1 MASCGVAASS
11 RATSGP
17 ATSSRT
23 ACSTWSSAFSSGSA
37 TCREGTIT
45 DEQVQNLLY
54 NQQARAALFEVT
66 GGDPDSVDE
75 NTVPEVIAR
84 LEERIRTPLRE
95 EVQLERDE
103 AQRARAR
110 QRAEARGAHGAPGR
124 GRQAARRPHAG
135 THGSP
140 ERRVRPGAPPPRHR
154 RRLRRATGG
163 PPLDRARP
171 DRDSARPARLG
182 CLGDDR
188 IVGRGGRSRL
198 GVPPLAVEAVVQDG
212 RRGRGVRDVWV
223 LRCIRGA

>member
-103 AQRARAR
+103 AQRLALANEQKQGELTALRGEVDRLRADLTQERTDR
-110 QRAEARGAHGAPGR
+110 QNAECDRAH
-124 GRQAARRPHAG
+124 
-135 THGSP
+135 
-140 ERRVRPGAPPPRHR
+140 RHR
-154 RRLRRATGG
+154 AIAASASRYWWSPSG
-163 PPLDRARP
+163 P
-171 DRDSARPARLG
+171 
-182 CLGDDR
+182 
-188 IVGRGGRSRL
+188 RSS
-198 GVPPLAVEAVVQDG
+198 
-212 RRGRGVRDVWV
+212 
-223 LRCIRGA
+223 